1 MKIGIT
7 DKNKEYIINLEPI
20 TQLCGVCFE
29 KKNFIVKS
37 ICKYFSSSKY
47 EQCEDNMHEN
57 IKINGEKTGRKYFSA
72 FHISSREQL
81 IQSIKISKSSLMMQY
96 LSGIYSE
103 IPYQWIIDQIQEN
116 LDKLYL
122 EINKEIQNKID
133 CIEIGHYTKNIM
145 EIIQSSDVS
154 GTDET
159 TLESLPNKE
168 LIMAYIGILQEIQ
181 KKSPCKT
188 LIIIENIDH
197 FISYKDYKEIL
208 NKMLQFSNDFDV
220 WFIVTTSIEGYVVL
234 NQSLIEGINVIN
246 DCIFSFPDMEHM
258 VSFIRKKYPT
268 ETIFEE
274 KEICENIIPV
284 IQNIG
289 CENYK
294 YDMRKSVMLKLLQNS
309 LGIPL
314 ILKNIINSIEKAFL
328 TDKSML

>member
-1 MKIGIT
+1 
-7 DKNKEYIINLEPI
+7 
-20 TQLCGVCFE
+20 
-29 KKNFIVKS
+29 
-37 ICKYFSSSKY
+37 
-47 EQCEDNMHEN
+47 MHEN

-159 TLESLPNKE
+159 ALESLPNKE

>member
-1 MKIGIT
+1 MKIEIT
-7 DKNKEYIINLEPI
+7 DKNKEYTINIEPV

-29 KKNFIVKS
+29 KKNFIIKS
-37 ICKYFSSSKY
+37 IYKYFSLSKY
-47 EQCEDNMHEN
+47 EQYEENMHEN
-57 IKINGEKTGRKYFSA
+57 VKINGEKTGRKYFSA

-122 EINKEIQNKID
+122 EINREIQNKID
-133 CIEIGHYTKNIM
+133 YIEIGHYTKNIL

-159 TLESLPNKE
+159 ALESLPNKE

>member
-7 DKNKEYIINLEPI
+7 NKNTEYIINLEPV

-47 EQCEDNMHEN
+47 EQCEDNIHEN
-57 IKINGEKTGRKYFSA
+57 IKINGEKTGRKYFSTL
-72 FHISSREQL
+72 HISSREQL

-96 LSGIYSE
+96 LSGIYPE

-122 EINKEIQNKID
+122 EINKEIQNKIGN
-133 CIEIGHYTKNIM
+133 IEIGHYTKNIM

-159 TLESLPNKE
+159 ALESLPNKE

-234 NQSLIEGINVIN
+234 NQNLIEGTNVIN

-274 KEICENIIPV
+274 KEICENIISV

-294 YDMRKSVMLKLLQNS
+294 CNMKKSVMLKLLQNS

-314 ILKNIINSIEKAFL
+314 ILKNIINPVEKAFL
-328 TDKSML
+328 TDKNMV